1 MNILVIDTAT
11 EACSVAVQKTDD
23 VFSQFEVCPQQH
35 SKKIL
40 PMIDEVLVEA
50 GLTFSDIDV
59 LGVAQGPG
67 SFTGVRIAMGM
78 IQGLAFAA
86 QKPIVGLSTLQ
97 AMAQETYEDT
107 GACRVISAIDARM
120 SEVYVGEFR
129 VDSNGLMALV
139 GEQQVL
145 PPETVISQYLDSGEA
160 FGYAGTGWI
169 AYEQL
174 AEKTSGT
181 PLIHYPKARYMLPQA
196 AKLIQATSFMSA
208 SNIEPV
214 YLRDKVTWKKLPG
227 RE

>member
-11 EACSVAVQKTDD
+11 EACSVAVQKADD
-23 VFSQFEVCPQQH
+23 VVDQFEVCPQQH

-50 GLTFSDIDV
+50 GLTFADVNV

-78 IQGLAFAA
+78 IQGLSFAG

-129 VDSNGLMALV
+129 LDNNGIMALQ

-145 PPETVISQYLDSGEA
+145 PPEEVISQYLHSDEA

-169 AYEQL
+169 AYEPL
-174 AEKTSGT
+174 AERISGT

-196 AKLIQATSFMSA
+196 AKLIQDKAFTSADS
-208 SNIEPV
+208 IEPV